1 MVEVRCS
8 AGGEGWI
15 CQVRV
20 DHAGEQ
26 SAHTVAVDA
35 ADLDRW
41 GSGKKQR
48 DVEDLVSRS
57 FAFLLDREP
66 PGSILGRFDLSV
78 IQRYFPEYDR
88 QFRRPD

>member
-1 MVEVRCS
+1 MVEVRCK
-8 AGGEGWI
+8 ADGEGWI

-20 DHAGEQ
+20 DHAGER
-26 SAHTVAVDA
+26 SVHTVAVSA

-41 GSGKKQR
+41 AGGKEQR

-66 PGSILGRFDLSV
+66 PGSILRRFDLSV
-78 IQRYFPEYDR
+78 IDRYFPEYDG
-88 QFRRPD
+88 QFRQAD

>member
-1 MVEVRCS
+1 MVEVRCRS
-8 AGGEGWI
+8 DGEGWI

-26 SAHTVAVDA
+26 SAHTVVVRA
-35 ADLDRW
+35 ADLESWAGGKERW
-41 GSGKKQR
+41 
-48 DVEDLVSRS
+48 DAEDLVSRS

-66 PGSILGRFDLSV
+66 PGSILRRFDLSV

-88 QFRRPD
+88 QFRRAD